1 LKAKKIK
8 KENKERAAGISKPYR
23 APKEKIT
30 VRKRAEAELASSLSL
45 LRATLESTADG
56 ILVVDRDGKIVSLN
70 RKFIS
75 MWSMPD
81 SIIES
86 RDDSKA
92 VEFALNQLKDPGAFL
107 TRVKDLYLQPH
118 MESYDVLEFKD
129 GRIFERYSQPQRIG
143 ESIVGRVWSFR
154 DVTDR
159 KRAEKSLE
167 EREKRLRKQ
176 NKVLLD
182 LAGSRAL
189 EQGDLDSAL
198 REIAEAAART
208 LGTERANIW
217 LYNHSRSK
225 VQCVEQYELS
235 TGVHSKGYEL
245 AAADYPLYFRAL
257 EEERI
262 IAAHDAHTDP
272 RTREFSD
279 TYLVPYGISSLLDA
293 PIRVGGRMVGLICHE
308 NVGPARR
315 WNLEEQ
321 HFAGSMADFISLAL
335 EAWERK
341 RAEQA
346 LRDSE
351 ERFRTLIEHSY
362 DLIFEASVDG
372 KFLYLSPNHED
383 VLGYEPSELMGK
395 DIFENIHPDDR
406 AYVIAEF
413 TRIMGEFSSGHATF
427 RLRDKNGEWRWLES
441 AGKPFRNV
449 AGEIRAV
456 IASRDITER
465 KSAEDALKESLA
477 QLSKKNRYETII
489 STVTCCVHQSLNLQ
503 NVLENAVDAMSKNIE
518 GAQNIGIWLVEE
530 NEAVIRAFRG
540 FPDWFVKEVSRIPYP
555 KGATWKTIIE
565 GKPTYSPDTEKDKI
579 LGSAG
584 IKLGTKTYLSM
595 PIHFGTS
602 TVGVININSFEK
614 NAFDEEELKL
624 LEIVSQ
630 QIEAAISNAKQAEA
644 LRQSEDALRESL
656 AQLSK
661 KNRYETI
668 ISTVIRSVH
677 QSTNLQD
684 VIDNAV
690 QAIIENIDRADNVAI
705 YLVEGEEAVLKVHRG
720 YSDWYI
726 ERVGRIPYPIGYAWK
741 VIMDEK
747 PRYCADVDEDT
758 VIGPAGREF
767 GIKSYL
773 SMPIQFEGKTIGV
786 ININSFEKD
795 AFDEGELKLL
805 EIVREQITVAL
816 GNTRQKGALQEALS
830 EVETLKK
837 RLQAENLYFHGDAKA
852 EHSFED
858 IIGRSSLL
866 RKVLLKV
873 EQVATTD
880 SAVLIWGE
888 TGTGKELMARAIHK
902 ISTRKDRAFVK
913 VNFSEFPKNQ
923 IEGEL
928 FGREEKGNFSGVLSL
943 SIGRFELANG
953 GTIFLD
959 EILGVPLEIQS
970 KLLRVLQEGEFKRQ
984 GSSHTVKVDIRVIAA
999 TSHDLEQALRDG
1011 HLMEELHN
1019 ELDVFQIKIPPL
1031 RERKED
1037 IPLLV
1042 KHFITKHSSRIGKNI
1057 QMLPQSV
1064 MDTLIAYNWPGNVR
1078 ELEGIIEK
1086 AIVSTDSSDL
1096 DLDEKL
1102 GLH

>member
-1 LKAKKIK
+1 MKAKKIK
-8 KENKERAAGISKPYR
+8 KENKERAAGISKPNR

-30 VRKRAEAELASSLSL
+30 VCKGAEEELASSLSL

-56 ILVVDRDGKIVSLN
+56 ILVVDTDGKIVSFN
-70 RKFIS
+70 RKFIY
-75 MWSMPD
+75 MWGIPN

-92 VEFALNQLKDPGAFL
+92 VEFVLNQLKDPGAFL
-107 TRVKDLYLQPH
+107 TKVKDLYLQPH

-129 GRIFERYSQPQRIG
+129 GRIFERYSQPQYIG
-143 ESIVGRVWSFR
+143 EKIIGRVWSFR

-159 KRAEKSLE
+159 KCVEKALE
-167 EREKRLRKQ
+167 EREKHLRKQ
-176 NKVLLD
+176 NEVLLE
-182 LAGSRAL
+182 LASSRAL
-189 EQGDLDSAL
+189 EQGDLDAAL
-198 REIAEAAART
+198 KEVTESAART
-208 LGTERANIW
+208 LEVERVNVW
-217 LYNHSRSK
+217 LYDDSRSK
-225 VQCVEQYELS
+225 VQCIEQYELS
-235 TGVHSKGYEL
+235 AGRHSKGAEL
-245 AAADYPLYFRAL
+245 AAADYPSYFKAL

-262 IAAHDAHTDP
+262 IAAHNAHTDP

-279 TYLVPYGISSLLDA
+279 SYLTPLGITSLLDA
-293 PIRVGGRMVGLICHE
+293 PIRIGGRMVGLICHE
-308 NVGPARR
+308 NLGPARL
-315 WNLEEQ
+315 WTMEEQ
-321 HFAGSMADFISLAL
+321 NFAGSMADFISLAL
-335 EAWERK
+335 E
-341 RAEQA
+341 
-346 LRDSE
+346 
-351 ERFRTLIEHSY
+351 
-362 DLIFEASVDG
+362 
-372 KFLYLSPNHED
+372 
-383 VLGYEPSELMGK
+383 
-395 DIFENIHPDDR
+395 
-406 AYVIAEF
+406 
-413 TRIMGEFSSGHATF
+413 SS
-427 RLRDKNGEWRWLES
+427 
-441 AGKPFRNV
+441 
-449 AGEIRAV
+449 
-456 IASRDITER
+456 ER

-503 NVLENAVDAMSKNIE
+503 DVLENAVDAMSKNID
-518 GAQNIGIWLVEE
+518 GAENVGIWLVEG

-565 GKPTYSPDTEKDKI
+565 GKPTYSPDTGKDKI
-579 LGSAG
+579 LGPAG
-584 IKLGTKTYLSM
+584 IKLGTKSYLSM
-595 PIHFGTS
+595 PVHFGTT

-630 QIEAAISNAKQAEA
+630 QIEAAINNAKQAEA
-644 LRQSEDALRESL
+644 LRQSEEALRESL

-726 ERVGRIPYPIGYAWK
+726 DRVGRIPYPKGYAWK

-747 PRYCADVDEDT
+747 PRYCADVDDDT

-837 RLQAENLYFHGDAKA
+837 RLQAENLYFHGDVKA

-858 IIGRSSLL
+858 IIGRSPLL

-880 SAVLIWGE
+880 SAVLIRGE

-902 ISTRKDRAFVK
+902 ISARKDRPFVK

-959 EILGVPLEIQS
+959 EIFGLPLEIQS
-970 KLLRVLQEGEFKRQ
+970 KLLRVLQECEFKRQ

-999 TSHDLEQALRDG
+999 TSHDLEQALKEG
-1011 HLMEELHN
+1011 HLMEELNN

-1042 KHFITKHSSRIGKNI
+1042 KHFLTKHSSRIGKDI
-1057 QMLPQSV
+1057 RMFPQSV

-1078 ELEGIIEK
+1078 ELESIIEK
-1086 AIVSTDSSDL
+1086 AIISTDGSNL